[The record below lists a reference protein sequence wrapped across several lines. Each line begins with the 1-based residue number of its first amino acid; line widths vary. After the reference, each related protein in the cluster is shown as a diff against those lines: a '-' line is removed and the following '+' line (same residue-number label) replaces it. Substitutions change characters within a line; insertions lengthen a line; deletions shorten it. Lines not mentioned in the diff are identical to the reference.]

1 MSNVDKLSSTHAETN
16 KLCSFTLH
24 KPFYFTDTVLL
35 APDKNSR
42 LTLTNI
48 LRAGSLKLPQN
59 HLINLNFDCKTG
71 KLDLRL
77 KLVDAVEVV
86 PQWLSITKGRVTLRA
101 VVRNRVALKTVNIEG
116 TAQIL
121 GYRANMVVSY
131 NFDSLKFTI
140 KGNPISTTSTK
151 ISRLLRI
158 TSSANLKIPPV
169 ISTLSQV
176 SYLGQIQKGVTTL
189 AVRGMSGQNHV
200 AFILQKSRTG
210 RATAV
215 VADIKQYR
223 LRSLVNL
230 AVGKDISDV
239 PLFGALKI
247 PRLGFSVATGQI
259 NSPLLPQLYTEGS
272 PLQLIGSVLP
282 KGVFARFNLNIAH
295 KNTLV
300 SLSDNTITFQV
311 AKSTTLTIVQLLKSI
326 PNIQKSMDSLPR
338 SATRAF
344 DSHIS
349 SFKFNPSKKLLSL
362 QADVKEIVLVPN
374 VLKLSG
380 GTMSMA
386 VVLTASPEITFKL
399 YGVWSIGK
407 VTVTTNIVFNRS
419 TKQLH
424 IIAKKKGSGMLDLT
438 KLVKGEMILKQKLP
452 SRLTT
457 FDLKSVVGNIYKEG
471 RYFIAMSGK
480 ISGGQMYLIFNKGHA
495 GVNIALA
502 STLTNFRF
510 ADLVKSAT
518 GKDISH
524 VPYFGDLVAP
534 SMAIVVSSGKIKSPM
549 VSKLFTKGSLLHAV
563 SASLPRGVTAQF
575 HLKISNSR
583 YILGSFA
590 NGVATF
596 KIPKSIQITLQ
607 NLVGQVL
614 KSSNTL
620 QTLSPLLNKAIHAN
634 VESFV
639 YNLASNTL
647 TIHGSV
653 DQFTIPPGLVK
664 LTQVKITHTSSLGRK
679 IVTKSLLLSGS
690 WRIGKVSLHISTFY
704 NGKKLIIKK
713 QPPSSGKQLNF
724 RQLINVLG
732 IRGLSVPSTLPSF
745 TFTGLSGQIGKDMT
759 VLVINGKVGHKQ
771 VSVILIKPSKSDSIG
786 ALGFSIQKIRL
797 AQFVKDITRQD
808 ISKIPILGAL
818 VVPDLMYMS
827 STGDISGTLLSTLR
841 DKGSLLEHFKSGI
854 KKGVQGTF
862 KVQIGTLGMI
872 HVQIVNSKLVFSQ
885 PNTNSKSLEVLL
897 SLFPAVK
904 KLVSVLP
911 IELSSIL
918 RAKIVSFSFDPKS
931 KCLQINGA
939 LQKQFTAIPQLMTLA
954 GVTLSLD
961 VQFASVTRIK
971 SFEISGTWIVKKL
984 TVQIKVSYSTHTKK
998 LVINGKPNNVN
1009 AGINIKDVISSIS
1022 SVNIH
1027 IPPIMSSCTLRE
1039 ISGQQTGNS
1048 VFLSLSGSVG
1058 RGNIY
1063 VIYKKSASGSAVALM
1078 GDMPQFKLSSLVSDI
1093 SSVPFF
1099 GTLVA
1104 PRIGF
1109 TIASKE
1115 IITPFLA
1122 TLFPLHSPLRTF
1134 GVSIPN
1140 GINAFFHTRIG
1151 SATGLVVKYS
1161 KNVLE
1166 LKIPNTVKLY
1176 MKNIFKL
1183 VPGLRNLINII
1194 PRNLRS
1200 ISNARIVRIGLSVK
1214 GLKIEL
1220 SGTVDAVKIVP
1231 SFLELRNVA
1240 FSFSGAIGSSPKVKI
1255 IEFKGEW
1262 SLNGLKCKI
1271 DVTYDKILI
1280 FNAYPRSEKPLNVK
1294 AFIKQLSGVELSIPS
1309 RLSNLAIQRAVGKIE
1324 KGIISIVILAKIGK
1338 GGKIG
1343 IVYQKSSHG
1352 SIVAFAADIQNFKL
1366 VNLLKA
1372 EGIDISGVPFFGKYT
1387 IPAISFVIS
1396 SKKFA
1401 TSTLPD
1407 LKIPGVPKE
1416 LFLDIIPK
1424 GVKGQFVAS
1433 IGSAKGIKVEYS
1445 DHQLSMIVPSS
1456 ASLSFKN
1463 LMASI
1468 PDLKGLM
1475 KTLPSVLTNVLNA
1488 KVQSLVFNT
1497 RSKKLNAVL
1506 YFGVLNLVP
1515 KIITLK
1521 KITIS
1526 IDIAIKPRVQSVG
1539 NVVSMRKNVK
1549 QQYETLLQSQ
1559 RPISLPVLEERAESQ
1574 GFSIE
1579 QLTVKGEWA
1588 FRGVKL
1594 VIKGTYNGKTKE
1606 LYIEGVPQSEKSSG
1620 IKVTDLIK
1628 ELSGVGLSVPSFLS
1642 SMKVKKVTGSSIGE
1656 STTILLSA
1664 SAGSTSI
1671 SLIFQRKKTT
1681 AIALTAEIKS
1691 FKLSEL
1697 IRIATGIDVS
1707 KVPFIGAFKIDS
1719 LAFTVSTR
1727 VISSPLLSKAYDSDS
1742 PLKYYKNTIPR
1753 GLTAYFKAE
1762 IGGKQGIEITY
1773 TQRLLECTV
1782 PKGKKLSLQGLLSEI
1797 PKMGSFMKAL
1807 PSPLSDLLASELVMF
1822 RFYPSIKQIS
1832 LSAKLKFITIIPK
1845 ILQAKNL
1852 QLSLTL
1858 NLVGAK
1864 KGIKS
1869 LDFSADWLLHGI
1881 SIRIKVSYVRASKQI
1896 VISATPNQK
1905 GGLNIQQLIKGLT
1918 GRTIPLPS
1926 IINSVSLTKM
1936 VGKKSADVFTFI
1948 FSSSIAGR
1956 ADVHLIY
1963 RNTGTGSS
1971 SVAIAAGIKSFKLAE
1986 LIKYAVKIDISNV
1999 PFFGKFSVPSMAV
2012 VISQQDLNVPLLT
2025 EMLSKNK
2032 LFAKYGSKFPRGFS
2046 AKFDASIGGAKGI
2059 IGSLS
2064 KTEVS
2069 LVAPPKVK
2077 VTLNSLR
2084 SAINVKSLSLPPV
2097 LRDIM
2102 RIRIREIIFNIPQ
2115 KEMTVDLFIGKI
2127 TVFQKIL
2134 VIKKT
2139 QLKLISKFSTP
2150 KSFSAEAKGI
2160 ISVGDKDFSVHI
2172 RRDSNTKKYV
2182 LSIETKVLPIYGI
2195 ITKLGAAFLPGK
2207 LNRFLKKVFD
2217 VNILNAK
2224 IVYPFGATPQHM
2236 MISGTPQIFG
2246 MKTVHIAAVVVKYQ
2260 AKTIVIQKYSM
2271 QSINVAHFIKKLIGV
2286 SVDKVFL
2293 LNQNVKLEFIVS
2305 PVTLSGESLSIPE
2318 FREYSIK
2325 KGVSFRAPLAWP
2337 SNCAS
2342 DPFCGIVRKLVGGR
2356 TFILEATI
2364 TNVRRFTLRAI
2375 VGDLKIGGLVMQ
2387 KAGVEVVFGKDLS
2400 IGLVGEIRLKK
2411 PPVTLKGAVR
2421 LMVGGVKLSASMSG
2435 CWHRAFNSPYLTI
2448 CNLLLSMTLAP
2459 TPVGVEYG
2467 GRIELGKKSCGKVVY
2482 AKSYVGINA
2491 ANPTQN
2497 YIYANLRP
2505 LSFPKFFAAF
2515 CHSVRLPRPLA
2526 ESWFPK
2532 GIQMSYS
2539 LLGKHLPHAKISIL
2553 PGFRFKGTIN
2563 ILGLEA
2569 YAEIIINL
2577 PTRIYIKASLS
2588 PLRIANAFKMYAS
2601 RRDRSRGPHL
2611 FVDIRAGKFPH
2622 VEVGGFVSVLGIER
2636 EGKLLISSSKYE
2648 LNVRGRFLNLYGVRL
2663 RITARYG
2670 SISRASYIVEGW
2682 FKNDLFHKLAQIVR
2696 NGFKKSAEIAKRFIS
2711 AAQSKIRQTKANLH
2725 RADAHFRHALR
2736 KLENAKRPFV
2746 RAIAKVQRLRHR
2758 LSRVCHIQRC
2768 GSSKLQNNTFM
2779 SIVHKFNNITAE
2791 FFILFFLQS
2800 ALGVQVD
2807 GPAVN
2812 GFGENAFVNVQD
2824 GMDAA
2829 KE

>member
-24 KPFYFTDTVLL
+24 KPFSFTDTVLL

-48 LRAGSLKLPQN
+48 LRAGSSKLPQN

-71 KLDLRL
+71 QLDLRL

-101 VVRNRVALKTVNIEG
+101 VVRNRVALKTVSIEG

-131 NFDSLKFTI
+131 NFDSSKFTI
-140 KGNPISTTSTK
+140 KGNPISTTTK

-158 TSSANLKIPPV
+158 TSSVNLKIPPV
-169 ISTLSQV
+169 ISTLSRV

-200 AFILQKSRTG
+200 AFILQKLKTG

-282 KGVFARFNLNIAH
+282 RGVFARFNLNIAH

-300 SLSDNTITFQV
+300 SLSDNTIKFQV
-311 AKSTTLTIVQLLKSI
+311 VKSTTLTIVQLLKSI
-326 PNIQKSMDSLPR
+326 PNIQKSMDSLPQ
-338 SATRAF
+338 SVTRAF

-424 IIAKKKGSGMLDLT
+424 VIAKKKGSGMLDLT

-502 STLTNFRF
+502 ATLTNFRF

-524 VPYFGDLVAP
+524 VPYFRDLVAP

-549 VSKLFTKGSLLHAV
+549 VSKLFTKGSLLHAF

-583 YILGSFA
+583 HILGSFA

-596 KIPKSIQITLQ
+596 KIPKSIRITLQ

-614 KSSNTL
+614 KTSNTL

-664 LTQVKITHTSSLGRK
+664 LTQVKVTHTSSLGRK

-690 WRIGKVSLHISTFY
+690 WRIGKVSLHISAFY
-704 NGKKLIIKK
+704 NGKELIIKQ

-745 TFTGLSGQIGKDMT
+745 TFTGLSGQIRKDMT

-786 ALGFSIQKIRL
+786 ALGFSIQKIHL
-797 AQFVKDITRQD
+797 AQFVKDITRED
-808 ISKIPILGAL
+808 ISKIPILGAI

-854 KKGVQGTF
+854 KKGVQGAF
-862 KVQIGTLGMI
+862 KVQIETLGMI

-885 PNTNSKSLEVLL
+885 PNANSISLEVLL

-904 KLVSVLP
+904 KLVSTLP

-961 VQFASVTRIK
+961 VQLASMTRIK

-984 TVQIKVSYSTHTKK
+984 IVQTKVSYSTHTKK
-998 LVINGKPNNVN
+998 LVINGKTNNVN

-1027 IPPIMSSCTLRE
+1027 IPPIMSSGTLRE
-1039 ISGQQTGNS
+1039 ISGQQTGNNI
-1048 VFLSLSGSVG
+1048 FLSLSGSVG
-1058 RGNIY
+1058 RGHIY
-1063 VIYKKSASGSAVALM
+1063 VIYEKSASGSAVAFM

-1151 SATGLVVKYS
+1151 SVTGLVVKYS

-1166 LKIPNTVKLY
+1166 LQIPNTAKLY

-1200 ISNARIVRIGLSVK
+1200 IGDARIVRIGLSVK

-1231 SFLELRNVA
+1231 SFLELKNVA
-1240 FSFSGAIGSSPKVKI
+1240 FSFSGAIGATPKVKI

-1280 FNAYPRSEKPLNVK
+1280 FNAFPRSQKPLNVK
-1294 AFIKQLSGVELSIPS
+1294 AFIKQLSGVELSIPP

-1324 KGIISIVILAKIGK
+1324 KGIISIVILAKISK

-1352 SIVAFAADIQNFKL
+1352 SIVAFAADVQNFKL
-1366 VNLLKA
+1366 VDLLKA

-1396 SKKFA
+1396 SKKFV
-1401 TSTLPD
+1401 TSTLPN

-1445 DHQLSMIVPSS
+1445 GHQLSMIVPSS
-1456 ASLSFKN
+1456 ASLSFKH

-1475 KTLPSVLTNVLNA
+1475 KTLPSVLTNILNA

-1506 YFGVLNLVP
+1506 YFGTLNLVP

-1526 IDIAIKPRVQSVG
+1526 LDIAIKPRVQSLSVG
-1539 NVVSMRKNVK
+1539 NAVSMRKNVK
-1549 QQYETLLQSQ
+1549 RQYETLLQSQ
-1559 RPISLPVLEERAESQ
+1559 RPISLPVLEEIADTQ

-1681 AIALTAEIKS
+1681 AIAITAEIKS

-1742 PLKYYKNTIPR
+1742 PLKYYKSTIPR

-1773 TQRLLECTV
+1773 SQRLLECTV

-1822 RFYPSIKQIS
+1822 RFYPPIKQIA

-1845 ILQAKNL
+1845 ILRAKNL

-1864 KGIKS
+1864 KGITS

-2025 EMLSKNK
+2025 EMLSKNN

-2046 AKFDASIGGAKGI
+2046 AKFDASIGGVKGI

-2084 SAINVKSLSLPPV
+2084 SAINVRSLSLPPV

-2115 KEMTVDLFIGKI
+2115 KKMTVDLFIGKI

-2139 QLKLISKFSTP
+2139 QLKLIGKFSTP

-2160 ISVGDKDFSVHI
+2160 ITLVDKDYSVHI

-2195 ITKLGAAFLPGK
+2195 ISKLGAAFLPGK

-2224 IVYPFGATPQHM
+2224 IVYPFGATPQQM

-2246 MKTVHIAAVVVKYQ
+2246 MKTVHITAVVLKHQ
-2260 AKTIVIQKYSM
+2260 AKTIVIQKYSL

-2318 FREYSIK
+2318 FRGYSIK
-2325 KGVSFRAPLAWP
+2325 EGVSFRAPLAWP

-2342 DPFCGIVRKLVGGR
+2342 NPFCGIVRKLVGGR
-2356 TFILEATI
+2356 TFTLEATI
-2364 TNVRRFTLRAI
+2364 TNVRLFTLRAI
-2375 VGDLKIGGLVMQ
+2375 VGDLKIGGLVLQ

-2400 IGLVGEIRLKK
+2400 IGLVGQIRLKK

-2467 GRIELGKKSCGKVVY
+2467 GKIELGKKSCGKVLY
-2482 AKSYVGINA
+2482 AESYVGINA
-2491 ANPTQN
+2491 VNPTQN
-2497 YIYANLRP
+2497 YIYANFGP
-2505 LSFPKFFAAF
+2505 LTFRKFFAAF
-2515 CHSVRLPRPLA
+2515 CLSVRLPRPLA

-2532 GIQMSYS
+2532 GIQMSNS
-2539 LLGKHLPHAKISIL
+2539 LLGKYLPHAKITIP

-2577 PTRIYIKASLS
+2577 PNRIYIKAGLS

-2601 RRDRSRGPHL
+2601 RRDRSRGPYL
-2611 FVDIRAGKFPH
+2611 LVDIRAGRHFPH
-2622 VEVGGFVSVLGIER
+2622 IEVGGFVSVLGIER

-2648 LNVRGRFLNLYGVRL
+2648 LKVTGRFLNLLDVGL
-2663 RITARYG
+2663 RITAKYG
-2670 SISRASYIVEGW
+2670 SISRASYTVEGW
-2682 FKNDLFHKLAQIVR
+2682 FKNNLFHKLAQIVR
-2696 NGFKKSAEIAKRFIS
+2696 NGLKKSAEIAKRFIS
-2711 AAQSKIRQTKANLH
+2711 AAQSKIRQTKAKFD
-2725 RADAHFRHALR
+2725 RANAHLRHTLR
-2736 KLENAKRPFV
+2736 KLENGKRSFN
-2746 RAIAKVQRLRHR
+2746 RAIAKVHRLRHR

-2768 GSSKLQNNTFM
+2768 GSSKWQNTTFM
-2779 SIVHKFNNITAE
+2779 SIVYT
-2791 FFILFFLQS
+2791 
-2800 ALGVQVD
+2800 
-2807 GPAVN
+2807 
-2812 GFGENAFVNVQD
+2812 
-2824 GMDAA
+2824 
-2829 KE
+2829 